1 MAPCSDSLSLRLR
14 LNVSLTSLQTIT
26 RWLMMQKARGHAWKP
41 CGSRSASTAYRRSG
55 FQVYFTPL
63 VGGLFTFPSRYW
75 FTIGLRGIFS
85 LGGWSPQLR
94 PGFHVSRATQDTA
107 SVEVGFKIRGYN
119 PLWPDFPDRSPIR
132 PPSYS
137 CGPTTP
143 AGRTGRFRLFPF
155 RSPLLRESLLISSP
169 AGTEMFQFP
178 AFALT
183 GL

>member
-1 MAPCSDSLSLRLR
+1 M
-14 LNVSLTSLQTIT
+14 
-26 RWLMMQKARGHAWKP
+26 
-41 CGSRSASTAYRRSG
+41 
-55 FQVYFTPL
+55 
-63 VGGLFTFPSRYW
+63 
-75 FTIGLRGIFS
+75 
-85 LGGWSPQLR
+85 
-94 PGFHVSRATQDTA
+94 SRATQDTA